1 MSKDKIKGMIIQD
14 GIPTPDNPAEI
25 RCLMVN
31 DEAEKYINEL
41 QQEINQLKKRNKE
54 IYDGFMAT
62 TQELTEYA
70 EENEKLKRE
79 NNLLKADIEASQ
91 EIISDYKKE
100 EERYKLIIKALEK
113 HFTDLEYYEDNEFLR
128 QLLSVTDN
136 DMVWLKRMAGEEN
149 KQ

>member
-1 MSKDKIKGMIIQD
+1 MTKEEH
-14 GIPTPDNPAEI
+14 DNLVL
-25 RCLMVN
+25 R
-31 DEAEKYINEL
+31 D
-41 QQEINQLKKRNKE
+41 
-54 IYDGFMAT
+54 
-62 TQELTEYA
+62 
-70 EENEKLKRE
+70 ENETLKRE

-91 EIISDYKKE
+91 EIIIDYKKE

-136 DMVWLKRMAGEEN
+136 DMIWLKRMAGEE

>member
-1 MSKDKIKGMIIQD
+1 MNKPKNYKSEFAKFVNINGKWKYYETEQD
-14 GIPTPDNPAEI
+14 
-25 RCLMVN
+25 
-31 DEAEKYINEL
+31 YIDLLN
-41 QQEINQLKKRNKE
+41 
-54 IYDGFMAT
+54 
-62 TQELTEYA
+62 
-70 EENEKLKRE
+70 EENERLKRE

-136 DMVWLKRMAGEEN
+136 DMIWLKRMAGEEN